1 MQIYVRLAD
10 EDLSIYLWE
19 WKMYFPSFCECCE
32 HCQQTTLIGG
42 LAMQRFTHSIPCS
55 FPASSCI
62 SWLVHP
68 KVTGWLSH
76 PTLMVSPVLEFPGA
90 WLRPYLRLHYSP
102 ASQSCPLPFFA
113 KYWSR
118 VSCSLSSTQDM
129 LSGIY
134 ICDISKTQRFPKST
148 FSFRK
153 MPFKS
158 LGSAMCSWKWLAVF
172 IKPPVMPEYIY
183 ECFMVCSCETAI
195 FQWIPLLPS
204 SPGTNK
210 TFLVRVG
217 GKQTPREQFP
227 PIF

>member
-1 MQIYVRLAD
+1 MPSLLRIPWISRGWTPALLCR
-10 EDLSIYLWE
+10 DLPQS
-19 WKMYFPSFCECCE
+19 
-32 HCQQTTLIGG
+32 T
-42 LAMQRFTHSIPCS
+42 PCS
-55 FPASSCI
+55 FPVSICI

-76 PTLMVSPVLEFPGA
+76 PTLMVSPVPEFPGA

-102 ASQSCPLPFFA
+102 AYQSCPLPL
-113 KYWSR
+113 SPSH
-118 VSCSLSSTQDM
+118 VSCSLSSIQDV

-134 ICDISKTQRFPKST
+134 ICDSPKTRFPKFTS
-148 FSFRK
+148 SFRK
-153 MPFKS
+153 MSFKS
-158 LGSAMCSWKWLAVF
+158 LGSAMCSLKWLAVF
-172 IKPPVMPEYIY
+172 IKPPVMQEYVY